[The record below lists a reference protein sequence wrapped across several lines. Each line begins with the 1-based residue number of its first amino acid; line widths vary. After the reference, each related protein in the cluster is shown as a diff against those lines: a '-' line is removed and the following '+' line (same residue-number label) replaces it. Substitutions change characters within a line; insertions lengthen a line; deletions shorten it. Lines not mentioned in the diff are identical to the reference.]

1 MTALSTSEMNIL
13 LATAG
18 DYEGVLAI
26 SEGIYAGIDY
36 LPFRYHA
43 WLKDP
48 QRRMFVAKL
57 EEKVVAFDSFLVV
70 DGGVAAVLQG
80 LRVAPWMR
88 GRGVAGIIQKFTL
101 DTLRLDHPDVTK
113 IRLTRAEDPPPTM
126 LNKYSFLHSKAVIP
140 VYLSAHELEEALK
153 VLESRIPST
162 CQEFPPPVFL
172 DYSEVHRLFSGPLQ
186 EGDLL
191 PRRLLIQAWL
201 PITTC
206 KANLD
211 LMQRWRVRWLCSYPC
226 DAMHR
231 ISGSSEVPYVIASS
245 DITNDGSASKDDNIS
260 VSGTGPSSAA
270 VKGFLSLTS
279 PMFPV
284 PLGDGKHRL
293 DIDLFGTDLSC
304 AKIHILLLLKEA
316 VKALPTGGSIVCIL
330 YAEES
335 LRDGLTGFLD
345 RLIPFTLCREQLVLE
360 MDIKP
365 VKTPPSTQCH
375 N

>member
-211 LMQRWRVRWLCSYPC
+211 LMQRWRVRC
-226 DAMHR
+226 
-231 ISGSSEVPYVIASS
+231 S

>member
-126 LNKYSFLHSKAVIP
+126 LNKYILDLCPTLLQLPISLFQAVIP

-211 LMQRWRVRWLCSYPC
+211 LMQRWRVR
-226 DAMHR
+226 
-231 ISGSSEVPYVIASS
+231 
-245 DITNDGSASKDDNIS
+245 DITNDGSA
-260 VSGTGPSSAA
+260 T

>member
-1 MTALSTSEMNIL
+1 MTTLSTPEMQIL
-13 LATAG
+13 QATAG
-18 DYEGVLAI
+18 DYEGVIAI
-26 SEGIYAGIDY
+26 SEGVFMGIDY

-70 DGGVAAVLQG
+70 DGGVTAVLQG
-80 LRVAPWMR
+80 LRVAPWLR

-113 IRLTRAEDPPPTM
+113 IRLTRTEDPPPTM
-126 LNKYSFLHSKAVIP
+126 LNKYRLLHSKAVVSI
-140 VYLSAHELEEALK
+140 YLLADELEETFM
-153 VLESRIPST
+153 VLESRLPST
-162 CQEFPPPVFL
+162 SQDFPPPVFL
-172 DYSEVHRLFSGPLQ
+172 DYSEVRSLFSGPLK
-186 EGDLL
+186 EEDIL
-191 PRRLLIQAWL
+191 PGRFLIQSWL

-211 LMQRWRVRWLCSYPC
+211 LT
-226 DAMHR
+226 
-231 ISGSSEVPYVIASS
+231 S
-245 DITNDGSASKDDNIS
+245 DITNDGSTSKEDDIS
-260 VSGTGPSSAA
+260 VSSTGPSITA
-270 VKGFLSLTS
+270 VKGFLSLGT

-284 PLGDGKHRL
+284 PLGDGKNRL

-304 AKIHILLLLKEA
+304 AKIHVVFQLKEA
-316 VKALPTGGSIVCIL
+316 VKALPTGGSVVCSVF
-330 YAEES
+330 AEEI

-345 RLIPFTLCREQLVLE
+345 GITLFSRCREQLVLE

-375 N
+375 S

>member
-1 MTALSTSEMNIL
+1 EYIVFSVL
-13 LATAG
+13 LPSLCDPACMQVRAWLHRVLWTPEA
-18 DYEGVLAI
+18 YTRVLAI

-126 LNKYSFLHSKAVIP
+126 LNKYSFLHSKLWHSIGGISGASL
-140 VYLSAHELEEALK
+140 Y
-153 VLESRIPST
+153 T

-211 LMQRWRVRWLCSYPC
+211 LMQRWRVR
-226 DAMHR
+226 
-231 ISGSSEVPYVIASS
+231 
-245 DITNDGSASKDDNIS
+245 DITNDGSA
-260 VSGTGPSSAA
+260 TA

>member
-1 MTALSTSEMNIL
+1 LLSNFPRIL
-13 LATAG
+13 QATAG
-18 DYEGVLAI
+18 DYEGVIAI
-26 SEGIYAGIDY
+26 SEGVFMGIDY

-70 DGGVAAVLQG
+70 DGGVTAVLQG
-80 LRVAPWMR
+80 LRVAPWLR

-113 IRLTRAEDPPPTM
+113 IRLTRTEDPPPTM
-126 LNKYSFLHSKAVIP
+126 LNKYRLLHSKAVVSI
-140 VYLSAHELEEALK
+140 YLLADELEETFM
-153 VLESRIPST
+153 VLESRLPST
-162 CQEFPPPVFL
+162 SQDFPPPVFL
-172 DYSEVHRLFSGPLQ
+172 DYSEVRSLFSGPLK
-186 EGDLL
+186 EEDIL
-191 PRRLLIQAWL
+191 PGRFLIQSWL

-211 LMQRWRVRWLCSYPC
+211 LTQRWRVQWLCTYPFSATRKI
-226 DAMHR
+226 D
-231 ISGSSEVPYVIASS
+231 GLNELSEVLASS
-245 DITNDGSASKDDNIS
+245 DITNDGSTSKEDDIS
-260 VSGTGPSSAA
+260 VSSTGPSITA
-270 VKGFLSLTS
+270 VKGFLSLGT

-284 PLGDGKHRL
+284 PLGDGKNRL

-304 AKIHILLLLKEA
+304 AKIHVVFQLKEA
-316 VKALPTGGSIVCIL
+316 VKALPTGGSVVCSVF
-330 YAEES
+330 AEEI

-345 RLIPFTLCREQLVLE
+345 GITLFSRCREQLVLE

-375 N
+375 S

>member
-1 MTALSTSEMNIL
+1 MQIL
-13 LATAG
+13 QATAG
-18 DYEGVLAI
+18 DYEGVIAI
-26 SEGIYAGIDY
+26 SEGVFMGIDY

-70 DGGVAAVLQG
+70 DGGVTAVLQG
-80 LRVAPWMR
+80 LRVAPWLR

-113 IRLTRAEDPPPTM
+113 IRLTRTEDPPPTM
-126 LNKYSFLHSKAVIP
+126 LNKYRLLHSKVNSMHLFQYMSQMSFKKHISVITN
-140 VYLSAHELEEALK
+140 SI
-153 VLESRIPST
+153 SRLPST
-162 CQEFPPPVFL
+162 SQDFPPPVFL
-172 DYSEVHRLFSGPLQ
+172 DYSEVRSLFSGPLK
-186 EGDLL
+186 EEDIL
-191 PRRLLIQAWL
+191 PGRFLIQSWL

-211 LMQRWRVRWLCSYPC
+211 LTQLL
-226 DAMHR
+226 
-231 ISGSSEVPYVIASS
+231 ASS
-245 DITNDGSASKDDNIS
+245 DITNDGS
-260 VSGTGPSSAA
+260 TT
-270 VKGFLSLTS
+270 VKGFLSLGT

-284 PLGDGKHRL
+284 PLGDGKNRL

-304 AKIHILLLLKEA
+304 AKIHVVFQLKEA
-316 VKALPTGGSIVCIL
+316 VKALPTGGSVVCSVF
-330 YAEES
+330 AEEI

-345 RLIPFTLCREQLVLE
+345 GITLFSRCREQLVLE

-375 N
+375 S